1 MKVKDLIA
9 ELQKLDGEMQCIM
22 QKDREG
28 NGYGPLEGLDA
39 ECIYVVN
46 WREDGEVFGAN
57 DTNDEADMEPEDW
70 AEVLQ
75 LPRCV
80 VLYPTN

>member
-9 ELQKLDGEMQCIM
+9 ELQKLDGELQCVM
-22 QKDREG
+22 QKDSEG
-28 NGYGPLEGLDA
+28 NGYGPLEGVDA
-39 ECIYVVN
+39 GCIYVADTTY
-46 WREDGEVFGAN
+46 DGEVFGT
-57 DTNDEADMEPEDW
+57 DYTNEDADMEPEDW
-70 AEVLQ
+70 AEVLK

>member
-22 QKDREG
+22 QKDSEG
-28 NGYGPLEGLDA
+28 NGYGPLEGVDA
-39 ECIYVVN
+39 ECIYVAD
-46 WREDGEVFGAN
+46 RCQGEVFNTSYSAE
-57 DTNDEADMEPEDW
+57 DADMEPEDW